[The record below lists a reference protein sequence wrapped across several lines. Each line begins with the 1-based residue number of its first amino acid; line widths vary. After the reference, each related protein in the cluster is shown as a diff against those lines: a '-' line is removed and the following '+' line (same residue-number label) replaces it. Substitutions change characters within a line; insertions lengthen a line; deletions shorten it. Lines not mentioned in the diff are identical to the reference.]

1 MIWTN
6 KKKEKIP
13 MSDMSTEHINKCV
26 SMLKED
32 IDNYMLNIVE
42 LTSKTGYIRDL
53 VHTDVYS
60 KVNEINVQITLAK
73 CYLKVFKRELKRRR
87 KIVD

>member
-13 MSDMSTEHINKCV
+13 LSDMSTEHINKCV

-32 IDNYMLNIVE
+32 IEKYMLKIVE
-42 LTSKTGYIRDL
+42 LTTQSGYVRDL
-53 VHTDVYS
+53 INTDSYS
-60 KVNEINVQITLAK
+60 KVNEITVQITLAK
-73 CYLKVFKRELKRRR
+73 SYLKVFKEELKKRR
-87 KIVD
+87 KIID